1 MTQKR
6 PFAKIKHELNPDFDK
21 LVNDAEYGRLPRH
34 MSAFMTRPAY
44 AYTNLQQKRIFKQ
57 DPCERCGYFY
67 KTEEMPKEDCTFP
80 WLDPDEAAESVYPY
94 LPCQEGKDEDE

>member
-21 LVNDAEYGRLPRH
+21 LVNDAEQGRLTRH

-44 AYTNLQQKRIFKQ
+44 AYTKAEQKQIYKT
-57 DPCERCGYFY
+57 PVCETCGYY
-67 KTEEMPKEDCTFP
+67 REPDILCKKECCFP
-80 WLDPDEAAESVYPY
+80 WFDPEDYDIAAYDY
-94 LPCQEGKDEDE
+94 LPCKEADYEEN